1 MSLAVNISLITART
15 RRTVHGVR
23 EGITR
28 EAREKTRKE
37 EGKGMFGKIESL
49 AVLEGRC
56 LQRGGAASNSPPSSK
71 QLECERQF
79 DEKSWTVFIF
89 TSIAEIIGITKQ
101 TTALR

>member
-1 MSLAVNISLITART
+1 MSALQGTPLAINISLITART

-49 AVLEGRC
+49 AVPKGRC
-56 LQRGGAASNSPPSSK
+56 LQRRRSSK
-71 QLECERQF
+71 QLPSKLQ
-79 DEKSWTVFIF
+79 
-89 TSIAEIIGITKQ
+89 A
-101 TTALR
+101 A